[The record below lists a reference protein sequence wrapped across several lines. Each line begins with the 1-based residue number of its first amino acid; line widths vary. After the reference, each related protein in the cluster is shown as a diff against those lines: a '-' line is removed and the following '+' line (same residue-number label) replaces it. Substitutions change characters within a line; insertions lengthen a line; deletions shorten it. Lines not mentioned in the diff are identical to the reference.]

1 SKWENSRLERTAF
14 NNVPPLANP
23 RHELF
28 AQSLAKGENASKAYV
43 SAGFKGSR
51 ANACRLKANSNIM
64 ARVLEIQT
72 ASAASCEVSVASLLA
87 ELEDAR
93 AKATSLNQLSAAVR
107 ATAEKAKIRGL
118 LVEKQQIEVVNTEPE
133 PQSTTEVLARVLER
147 VGEKAAR
154 ALADAFELEF
164 PEEILTGANGS
175 RASAK
180 AIEWRPP

>member
-1 SKWENSRLERTAF
+1 M
-14 NNVPPLANP
+14 PPLANP

-51 ANACRLKANSNIM
+51 ANACRLKANSNVS

-93 AKATSLNQLSAAVR
+93 AKATTLGQLSAAVR
-107 ATAEKAKIRGL
+107 ATAEKAKISGL
-118 LVEKQQIEVVNTEPE
+118 MTQKIELEVNQAEPE
-133 PQSTTEVLARVLER
+133 PQRAEEVLARILDR
-147 VGEKAAR
+147 LGEKAAR
-154 ALADAFELEF
+154 ALAEAFNIEF
-164 PEEILTGANGS
+164 DLAAIMAVVNGAGTGVNNGVNG
-175 RASAK
+175 
-180 AIEWRPP
+180 AIEWRPPRADRKRQVG